1 MNNNEKIVLGSFIS
15 VFLLISILVIY
26 NKNIKNINTQNVINT
41 AETSTNTN
49 VIDETEIKSSIDDED
64 EENIQPV
71 SPTITTSNKPQVA
84 PTNVNVVTKKLS
96 VSPRCIGC
104 GKCARMDS
112 THFQMVG
119 DRSIVVSQNSLDS
132 RKLQMIISMC
142 PASAISIN

>member
-1 MNNNEKIVLGSFIS
+1 MKKIVLGSFIS

-26 NKNIKNINTQNVINT
+26 NKNIKNINIQDVVNT
-41 AETSTNTN
+41 TETSTNTN
-49 VIDETEIKSSIDDED
+49 IVDKIEIESSVDDED
-64 EENIQPV
+64 EENMQPV

-84 PTNVNVVTKKLS
+84 PTNTNVVTKKLS

-119 DRSIVVSQNSLDS
+119 DRSTVISQNGLDS
-132 RKLQMIISMC
+132 QKLQMIISMC